1 MAFSVESVKESPTLA
16 DGATPALPHVEMVVG
31 GGLPASDSTATV
43 VIGQQLGQR
52 QLKESTKK
60 LLAGMASST
69 AAPEAAAT
77 TAPIVAS
84 TPAGGAV
91 QSPPAIAPTAAPTAA
106 AASSPTA
113 TPTTATAVA
122 DDVAARAARLAE
134 YNSRLVAEN
143 EQYKKSIP
151 PADVMERIKA
161 QDELDRL
168 WVTDPATA
176 YAKQMSRLLGVPED
190 HKDINQHAQL
200 FELDLTKKRTG
211 VQLTDDSEAAGKAAR
226 TLAAIQLEMRARK
239 ADEIKP
245 PTPQDDPAEKDIG
258 IVAQHIAE
266 AKLADRYPLLMTL
279 TEHDYGVKP
288 ERLLWNRI
296 SHGIQTGE
304 LDPKM
309 TYAQAIDVVAP
320 DLESRY
326 EAQYQAR
333 MSKYNAA
340 KRPSVPAPAANAE
353 EKKPDP
359 PSTAVPTLTNAS
371 ASVAPATPPAQ
382 PAPSK
387 KASYQSEQ
395 QRRLD
400 IIRQRTVRG

>member
-1 MAFSVESVKESPTLA
+1 MAFSVESVKESPALA

-31 GGLPASDSTATV
+31 GGLPSSDSTATV

-52 QLKESTKK
+52 VLKESTKK
-60 LLAGMASST
+60 LLAGMAAT
-69 AAPEAAAT
+69 PAPEASAAT
-77 TAPIVAS
+77 PIAAPAPSVAPVQAPPGPTDAPAAVS
-84 TPAGGAV
+84 AVATPA
-91 QSPPAIAPTAAPTAA
+91 
-106 AASSPTA
+106 SPTA
-113 TPTTATAVA
+113 TTTTAAAVA

-266 AKLADRYPLLMTL
+266 TKLADKYPLLMSL

-296 SHGIQTGE
+296 SHGLQTGE
-304 LDPKM
+304 LDPRM

-340 KRPSVPAPAANAE
+340 KRPSVSAQAASAE

-359 PSTAVPTLTNAS
+359 PSSVVPTLTNAS

-382 PAPSK
+382 PAANK

-395 QRRLD
+395 QRRID